1 MALINHKYKLLEKIG
16 EGCFGSI
23 FKGKNIRSNEEVA
36 IKIEP
41 IATQTKLLKNE
52 SIIYQ
57 YLLNTNGIPS
67 VKWYGKDE
75 RNYYMVLNLLGES
88 LQTVKDNVGIFSLK
102 ATLQIGVQLV
112 YLLQTIHDKGLI
124 HRDIKPD
131 NFLFGLN
138 DKKNQLY
145 IIDFGFCR
153 TFINNDTKV
162 HIPMAKLSNLIGSQ
176 TYASINAHNYIELS
190 RRDDLESLFYMLIYF
205 VRKQT
210 LEWQNVDIN
219 CNNREKNTI
228 IKEKKLN
235 MIEKPD
241 ANIPSVFINCLRTM
255 RGLEFEDRPNYID
268 IIDILNAELKR
279 LLR

>member
-1 MALINHKYKLLEKIG
+1 MALINHKYKLLDKIG

-41 IATQTKLLKNE
+41 IATQAKLLKNE
-52 SIIYQ
+52 STIYQ
-57 YLLNTNGIPS
+57 YLLNTAGIPT

-75 RNYYMVLNLLGES
+75 CNYYMVLNLLGES
-88 LQTVKDNVGIFSLK
+88 LQTVKDNVGFFSLK
-102 ATLQIGVQLV
+102 ATLQIGIQIVS
-112 YLLQTIHDKGLI
+112 LLQTIHDKGLI

-138 DKKNQLY
+138 DKKTQIY

-153 TFINNDTKV
+153 TFINNDTNV
-162 HIPMAKLSNLIGSQ
+162 HIPISKLSNLIGSQ

-205 VRKQT
+205 VRKQN
-210 LEWQNVDIN
+210 LEWQNLDID
-219 CNNREKNTI
+219 CTNREKNI
-228 IKEKKLN
+228 MIKGLKQN
-235 MIEKPD
+235 MIENPNR
-241 ANIPSVFINCLRTM
+241 NIPQVFITCLRII
-255 RGLEFEDRPNYID
+255 RGLEFEDSPKYLD
-268 IIDILNAELKR
+268 IINILNAELKQ
-279 LLR
+279 LR

>member
-41 IATQTKLLKNE
+41 ITTQSKLLKNE
-52 SIIYQ
+52 STIYQ
-57 YLLNTNGIPS
+57 YLINTSGIPT
-67 VKWYGKDE
+67 VKWYGKDSF
-75 RNYYMVLNLLGES
+75 NYYMVINLLGES
-88 LQTVKDNVGIFSLK
+88 LQTIKDNVGFFSLE
-102 ATLQIGVQLV
+102 ATLQIGIQIIS
-112 YLLQTIHDKGLI
+112 LLKTIHDKGLI

-138 DKKNQLY
+138 DNKNQIY

-153 TFINNDTKV
+153 TFINNDTKT

-205 VRKQT
+205 VRKQN
-210 LEWQNVDIN
+210 LEWQNIDIN
-219 CNNREKNTI
+219 CNNREKNNM
-228 IKEKKLN
+228 IKEEKMC
-235 MIEKPD
+235 MIENPNV
-241 ANIPSVFINCLRTM
+241 NIPHVFIKCLRII
-255 RGLEFEDRPNYID
+255 RELEFEDSPKYLD
-268 IIDILNAELKR
+268 IINILNAELKQM
-279 LLR
+279 

>member
-16 EGCFGSI
+16 EGGFGSI

-41 IATQTKLLKNE
+41 IATQSKLLKNE
-52 SIIYQ
+52 STIYQ
-57 YLLNTNGIPS
+57 YLLNTSGIPT

-75 RNYYMVLNLLGES
+75 HNYYMVLNLLGDS
-88 LQTVKDNVGIFSLK
+88 LQTVKDNVGVFSLK
-102 ATLQIGVQLV
+102 ATLQIGIQIIS
-112 YLLQTIHDKGLI
+112 LLKTIHNKGLI
-124 HRDIKPD
+124 HRDVKPD

-138 DKKNQLY
+138 DKKNQIY

-162 HIPMAKLSNLIGSQ
+162 HIPMSKLSNLIGSQ

-205 VRKQT
+205 VRNQK
-210 LEWQNVDIN
+210 LEWQNIDIP
-219 CNNREKNTI
+219 CNNREKNTM
-228 IKEKKLN
+228 IKEKKLS
-235 MIEKPD
+235 MIEKPNV
-241 ANIPSVFINCLRTM
+241 NIPHVFITCLRIV
-255 RGLEFEDRPNYID
+255 RGLEFEDSPNYLD
-268 IIDILNAELKR
+268 IINILNAELHQK
-279 LLR
+279 

>member
-23 FKGKNIRSNEEVA
+23 FKGQNIRSNEEVA

-41 IATQTKLLKNE
+41 IATQSKLLKNE
-52 SIIYQ
+52 STIYQ
-57 YLLNTNGIPS
+57 YLLNTSGIPT

-75 RNYYMVLNLLGES
+75 FNYYMVLNLLGES
-88 LQTVKDNVGIFSLK
+88 LQTVKDNVGFFSLK
-102 ATLQIGVQLV
+102 ATLQIGIQIIS
-112 YLLQTIHDKGLI
+112 LLKTIHGKGLI

-138 DKKNQLY
+138 DDKNQLY

-153 TFINNDTKV
+153 TFINNDTKL
-162 HIPMAKLSNLIGSQ
+162 HIPMTKLSNLIGSQ

-205 VRKQT
+205 VRKQK
-210 LEWQNVDIN
+210 LEWQNIDIS
-219 CNNREKNTI
+219 CNNREKNNI
-228 IKEKKLN
+228 IKEKKLS
-235 MIEKPD
+235 MIENPNV
-241 ANIPSVFINCLRTM
+241 NIPHVFITCLRIV
-255 RGLEFEDRPNYID
+255 RGLEFEDSPNYLD
-268 IIDILNAELKR
+268 IINILNDELKQ

>member
-219 CNNREKNTI
+219 CNNREKNSM

-235 MIEKPD
+235 MIENPD
-241 ANIPSVFINCLRTM
+241 VNIPQVFITCLRNI
-255 RGLEFEDRPNYID
+255 RRLEFEDSPKYLD
-268 IIDILNAELKR
+268 IINILNAELKR
-279 LLR
+279 PLR

>member
-36 IKIEP
+36 IKIES

-88 LQTVKDNVGIFSLK
+88 LQTVKDNVGFFSLK
-102 ATLQIGVQLV
+102 ATLQIGIQLV

-153 TFINNDTKV
+153 TFINNDTKL

-210 LEWQNVDIN
+210 LEWQNIDID
-219 CNNREKNTI
+219 CNNREKNNM

-235 MIEKPD
+235 MIENPD
-241 ANIPSVFINCLRTM
+241 ANIPSVFINCLRII
-255 RGLEFEDRPNYID
+255 RGLEFEDRPNYIN
-268 IIDILNAELKR
+268 IINIFNAELKQ

>member
-52 SIIYQ
+52 SIIYH

-75 RNYYMVLNLLGES
+75 LNYYMVLNLLGES
-88 LQTVKDNVGIFSLK
+88 LQTVKDNVCFFSLK
-102 ATLQIGVQLV
+102 ATLQIGIQIVS
-112 YLLQTIHDKGLI
+112 LLQTIHDKGLI
-124 HRDIKPD
+124 HRDIKPE

-205 VRKQT
+205 VRKQP
-210 LEWQNVDIN
+210 LEWQNIDIN
-219 CNNREKNTI
+219 CNNREKNTM

-235 MIEKPD
+235 TIENPD
-241 ANIPSVFINCLRTM
+241 VTIPSVFINCLRTM
-255 RGLEFEDRPNYID
+255 RGLEFEDRPNYTD
-268 IIDILNAELKR
+268 IINILNAELKQ

>member
-1 MALINHKYKLLEKIG
+1 MALINHKYKILEKIG
-16 EGCFGSI
+16 EGCFGCI

-41 IATQTKLLKNE
+41 IATQSKLLKNE
-52 SIIYQ
+52 STIYQ
-57 YLLNTNGIPS
+57 YLLNTNGIPT

-75 RNYYMVLNLLGES
+75 RNYYMVINLLGES
-88 LQTVKDNVGIFSLK
+88 LQTVKDNVGVFSLK
-102 ATLQIGVQLV
+102 ATLQIGIQIVS
-112 YLLQTIHDKGLI
+112 LLQTIHDKGLI

-131 NFLFGLN
+131 NFLFGLH

-153 TFINNDTKV
+153 TFINNDTEA

-205 VRKQT
+205 VRKQN
-210 LEWQNVDIN
+210 LEWQNIDID
-219 CNNREKNTI
+219 CNNREKNTM
-228 IKEKKLN
+228 IKEKKLH
-235 MIEKPD
+235 MIEKPNI
-241 ANIPSVFINCLRTM
+241 NIPHVFITCLRII
-255 RGLEFEDRPNYID
+255 RGLEFEDTPNYLD
-268 IIDILNAELKR
+268 IINILNAELHQK
-279 LLR
+279 

>member
-36 IKIEP
+36 IKIES
-41 IATQTKLLKNE
+41 IATQSKLLKNE

-67 VKWYGKDE
+67 VKWYGRDS
-75 RNYYMVLNLLGES
+75 RNYYMVINLLGES
-88 LQTVKDNVGIFSLK
+88 LQVVKENVGVFSLK
-102 ATLQIGVQLV
+102 STLQIGIQVIT
-112 YLLQTIHDKGLI
+112 LLKTIHDKGLI

-153 TFINNDTKV
+153 TFINNDTKE
-162 HIPMAKLSNLIGSQ
+162 HIPMAKLNNLIGSL

-205 VRKQT
+205 VRNQK
-210 LEWQNVDIN
+210 LEWQNIDIN
-219 CNNREKNTI
+219 CNNREKNI
-228 IKEKKLN
+228 MIKEKKLH
-235 MIEKPD
+235 MIEMPN
-241 ANIPSVFINCLRTM
+241 ANIPQVFITCLRII
-255 RGLEFEDRPNYID
+255 RRLEFEDCPKYLD
-268 IIDILNAELKR
+268 IIHMLDAELKQ
-279 LLR
+279 L

>member
-1 MALINHKYKLLEKIG
+1 MALINHKYKLLDKIG

-23 FKGKNIRSNEEVA
+23 FKGKNIRTNEEVA

-41 IATQTKLLKNE
+41 IATQSKLLKNE
-52 SIIYQ
+52 STIYQ

-75 RNYYMVLNLLGES
+75 HNYYMVLNLLGDS
-88 LQTVKDNVGIFSLK
+88 LQTVKDNVGVFSLK
-102 ATLQIGVQLV
+102 ATLQIGIQVIS
-112 YLLQTIHDKGLI
+112 LLQTIHDKGLI

-138 DKKNQLY
+138 DTKNQLY

-162 HIPMAKLSNLIGSQ
+162 HIPMSKLNNLIGSQ
-176 TYASINAHNYIELS
+176 TYASINAHNYTELS

-205 VRKQT
+205 VRNQN
-210 LEWQNVDIN
+210 LEWQNIDID
-219 CNNREKNTI
+219 CNNREKNII

-235 MIEKPD
+235 MIENPNI
-241 ANIPSVFINCLRTM
+241 NIPPVLIKCLRM
-255 RGLEFEDRPNYID
+255 IREIEFEDSPKYLD
-268 IIDILNAELKR
+268 IINILNVELKQ